1 MWFQLLRESS
11 NRKILAHC
19 RRSPRNLLCARNGLH
34 LQHAVMHARHPPAPF
49 GLLAHGHAAPVQHSA
64 YGFKREFIFVP
75 DRFAD
80 GVKRA
85 LPNLQ
90 PRRRLLMKIAVA
102 KVPKGLLASVKL
114 AIRTEE
120 YDFWVQAL
128 PKALLFTFFY
138 RSQATVHLA
147 LHLRRHRFAVVLP
160 RLVT

>member
-1 MWFQLLRESS
+1 MWFQCFRDSS

-64 YGFKREFIFVP
+64 YGFKREFILVP
-75 DRFAD
+75 DRFTD

-85 LPNLQ
+85 LSNLQ

-102 KVPKGLLASVKL
+102 KVPKALLASVKL
-114 AIRTEE
+114 GIRTEE
-120 YDFWVQAL
+120 HDLRVQAL
-128 PKALLFTFFY
+128 AEGLLV
-138 RSQATVHLA
+138 RLVERLHATVHL
-147 LHLRRHRFAVVLP
+147 
-160 RLVT
+160 T